1 MTPPY
6 LPARE
11 LRDIAGKTS
20 APLLPLETA
29 VMLPVPIRTNGALEA
44 LVVYYD
50 ETGPRTHRTV
60 HPPHHAM
67 RLDPTTGKVLHFG
80 ATTPERLG
88 IRRPITPVPGVGIDP
103 KMTVPEFITK
113 RDRFLE
119 ISADVWSSF
128 AAGSTSVDAAT
139 ATLVAEYWDL
149 FAHITKAE
157 VAPFYTGA
165 ARDFF
170 DWVRAASGVP

>member
-1 MTPPY
+1 MTSPY

-29 VMLPVPIRTNGALEA
+29 VMWPVATRANGPLEA

-67 RLDPTTGKVLHFG
+67 RLDPVTGKVLHFG

-88 IRRPITPVPGVGIDP
+88 LRRPFTAVPGVGIDP
-103 KMTVPEFITK
+103 KMTVPEFIAK
-113 RDRFLE
+113 RDRFLD

-128 AAGSTSVDAAT
+128 AAGTPSGGAAT
-139 ATLVAEYWDL
+139 ATLAAEYWDL
-149 FAHITKAE
+149 FSRITKAE
-157 VAPFYTGA
+157 VAPFYAGA
-165 ARDFF
+165 AKDFF
-170 DWVRAASGVP
+170 DWVRAAAGAP